1 MTDNTLICDRLDLDS
16 LARGQRH
23 RFWITLIEDASSQP
37 LRIPVIVCRGAS
49 DGPVFGVT
57 AVVHGNELNGLPT
70 THRLVRSIDPDEL
83 AGTIVVVPVV
93 NLPGYLRNTRGF
105 TDGKDLNRLMPGREN
120 GAPSD
125 VYAHRFI
132 DRIVR
137 RFEYLVDLH
146 TASFGRINSLY
157 VRADMRDP
165 ITATMSRLISPQII
179 VHNEGADGTLR
190 SAADE
195 LGVHAITVE
204 VGNPQRFQRGLIRS
218 SRLGI
223 QNLLAHLD
231 MIPQPPDEEDPID
244 DDTVE
249 CSRSFWLY
257 ADTGGVLQIFVTV
270 AERVK
275 RGERVAILSNLFG
288 DVIREYCAPEDGII
302 IGANTNP
309 VASTGARIVHLGI
322 EKPATHP
329 ATHPA
334 QELRA
339 ESAS

>member
-1 MTDNTLICDRLDLDS
+1 MTDNAIITDRLELDS
-16 LARGQRH
+16 LARGERH
-23 RFWITLIEDASSQP
+23 RFWINLVEDASSQP
-37 LRIPVIVCRGAS
+37 MRIPVIVCRGTS

-57 AVVHGNELNGLPT
+57 AAVHGDELNGLPT
-70 THRLVRSIDPDEL
+70 THRLVRNIDPEDL
-83 AGTIVVVPVV
+83 VGTIVVVPVV
-93 NLPGYLRNTRGF
+93 NLPGYLRNTRRF
-105 TDGKDLNRLMPGREN
+105 TDGKDLNRLMPGRPD
-120 GAPSD
+120 GTPSD

-132 DRIVR
+132 DRVAR

-157 VRADMRDP
+157 VRADMRGKV
-165 ITATMSRLISPQII
+165 TATMARLISPQII

-195 LGVHAITVE
+195 LGIHAITVE
-204 VGNPQRFQRGLIRS
+204 VGNPLRFQRGLIRS

-223 QNLLAHLD
+223 QNLLAHLG
-231 MIPQPPDEEDPID
+231 MIPQSPEEDPID

-249 CSRSFWLY
+249 CSRSYWLY

-275 RGERVAILSNLFG
+275 RGERLAILSNLFG
-288 DVIREYCAPEDGII
+288 DVIREYRAPEDGII

-309 VASTGARIVHLGI
+309 VASTGARIIHLGI
-322 EKPATHP
+322 EKPSTYP
-329 ATHPA
+329 VEYPL
-334 QELRA
+334 QE
-339 ESAS
+339 SSS